1 MNDYI
6 FEVPVS
12 GYQITHVLANSKEEA
27 FYKFYNGKQS
37 FSEQSIINKWH
48 KDEAEIVAE

>member
-12 GYQITHVLANSKEEA
+12 GYQITHVLADSKEEA
-27 FYKFYNGKQS
+27 INKLNNGKQA
-37 FSEQSIINKWH
+37 FSEPFVIEKWNK
-48 KDEAEIVAE
+48 ENAEIIAE

>member
-12 GYQITHVLANSKEEA
+12 GYQITHVLADSREEA
-27 FYKFYNGKQS
+27 FEKFNNGKQA
-37 FSEQSIINKWH
+37 FSENFVIDKWH
-48 KDEAEIVAE
+48 KDKAEIVAE